1 MAAVPKKKTSQSRKG
16 NRRQHIRLTIPAIVP
31 CSHCRNPKLRSH
43 VCPTCGYYR
52 GREVIAPEPI
62 RPAAE

>member
-31 CSHCRNPKLRSH
+31 CSHCRNPKVRGR
-43 VCPTCGYYR
+43 VCPTCGYYK
-52 GREVIAPEPI
+52 GREVIAPELPKAI
-62 RPAAE
+62 SE